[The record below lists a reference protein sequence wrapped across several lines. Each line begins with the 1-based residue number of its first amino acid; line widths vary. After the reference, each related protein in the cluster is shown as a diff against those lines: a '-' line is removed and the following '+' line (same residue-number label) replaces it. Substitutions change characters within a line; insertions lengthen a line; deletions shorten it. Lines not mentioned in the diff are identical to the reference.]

1 VSGLARRLAF
11 ASALA
16 LTLAGCGST
25 TDSLGYNNTG
35 KLLPVTGPTSYPN
48 PFRDLLGE
56 SDSAISS
63 KITNAFNTLFHGA
76 PSYKF
81 YETMADNATLTAA
94 GLPTVTADQAYV
106 LDTLHND
113 IRTEGM
119 GLGMMICVEMNKQYE
134 FDQLWTYAK
143 EVLEIQSG
151 PQAGYFPSFC
161 NGASDT
167 PTPCLD
173 PYGFEQFVTALI
185 FANDRWKSTGT
196 IDYASDALELL
207 HTARHKQE
215 DNGGIVD
222 GVTNTFDTTT
232 SLPFD
237 VPDVTS
243 GDVTRPSLVM
253 PGAYALWAQATGD
266 PAWTTAAASGRAFW
280 QSAANT
286 LTGFMPTRAQ
296 FSGTPVAG
304 WSTFEPEGYRSQI
317 NVAIDQ
323 IWTGGDSWN
332 VSESN
337 QLLSFFTAQGITTY
351 GKIYSLDGTMV
362 LETDHEPSLV
372 VSNGITA
379 VASTNADRSSYVS
392 AVWNLDMPT
401 GSARYYTGILYIV
414 SLLIL
419 SGQYQVY

>member
-1 VSGLARRLAF
+1 MPALARRLAF
-11 ASALA
+11 ASALVLA
-16 LTLAGCGST
+16 GLPLVVAGCGST
-25 TDSLGYNNTG
+25 TDSLGYDNTG
-35 KLLPVTGPTSYPN
+35 NLLPLTGPTSYPN

-63 KITNAFNTLFHGA
+63 KFTNAFNTLFHGA

-81 YETMADNATLTAA
+81 YETMMDMGYAYLT
-94 GLPTVTADQAYV
+94 PDQALV

-143 EVLEIQSG
+143 QVLEIQSG

-161 NGASDT
+161 NGPNDAAA
-167 PTPCLD
+167 PCLD
-173 PYGFEQFVTALI
+173 PYGFQQFVTALI

-196 IDYASDALELL
+196 IDYASDALDLL
-207 HTARHKQE
+207 HTARHKEE

-222 GVTNTFDTTT
+222 GVTNIYDAATT
-232 SLPFD
+232 LPFD
-237 VPDVTS
+237 VPDVS
-243 GDVTRPSLVM
+243 SADVTRPSLVM
-253 PGAYALWAQATGD
+253 PGSYALWAQATGD
-266 PAWTTAAASGRAFW
+266 PYWTTAAASGRAFW

-286 LTGFMPTRAQ
+286 LTGFMPQRSQ
-296 FSGTPVAG
+296 LDGTPLPG
-304 WSTFEPEGYRSQI
+304 WATFEPEGYRSQI

-337 QLLSFFTAQGITTY
+337 QLLSFFTAQGINSY
-351 GKIYSLDGTMV
+351 GRVFSLDGTMV
-362 LETDHEPSLV
+362 LDTNHEPSLV

-392 AVWNLDMPT
+392 AVWNMDLPT
-401 GSARYYTGILYIV
+401 GSARYYTGILYMV

>member
-1 VSGLARRLAF
+1 MPGLARRLAF

-16 LTLAGCGST
+16 PAFAMALTVGGCGST
-25 TDSLGYNNTG
+25 TDSLGYDNPG

-56 SDSAISS
+56 SDSAISG
-63 KITNAFNTLFHGA
+63 KITQGFNTLFHGA

-81 YETMADNATLTAA
+81 YETMMDDASL
-94 GLPTVTADQAYV
+94 TADQAYV
-106 LDTLHND
+106 TDTLHND
-113 IRTEGM
+113 TRTEGM
-119 GLGMMICVEMNKQYE
+119 GLGMMICVEMNKQHE
-134 FDQLWTYAK
+134 FDQLWSYAK
-143 EVLEIQSG
+143 EVLEIKSG

-161 NGASDT
+161 NGANDT

-173 PYGFEQFVTALI
+173 PYGFQQFVTALI
-185 FANDRWKSTGT
+185 FANDRWQSTGT
-196 IDYASDALELL
+196 IDYASDVLELL

-222 GVTNTFDTTT
+222 GVTNLYDAATT
-232 SLPFD
+232 LPFD
-237 VPDVTS
+237 VPDVS
-243 GDVTRPSLVM
+243 SADVTRPSLVM
-253 PGAYALWAQATGD
+253 PGSYGLWTQATGD
-266 PAWTTAAASGRAFW
+266 PYWTASAAAGRAFW

-286 LTGFMPTRAQ
+286 LTGFMPTRATLD
-296 FSGTPVAG
+296 GTPVPG
-304 WSTFEPEGYRSQI
+304 WSTFEPEGYRTQI

-332 VSESN
+332 VAESN
-337 QLLSFFTAQGITTY
+337 QLLAFFSAQGLKTY

-362 LETDHEPSLV
+362 LESDHEPSLV
-372 VSNGITA
+372 VANGITA

-392 AVWNLDMPT
+392 EVWNMEIPT
-401 GSARYYTGILYIV
+401 GTARYYTGILYMV
-414 SLLIL
+414 SLLVL

>member
-1 VSGLARRLAF
+1 MPASARRLAF
-11 ASALA
+11 ALALA
-16 LTLAGCGST
+16 LGLALSACGST

-35 KLLPVTGPTSYPN
+35 TLLPLTGPTSYPN

-56 SDSAISS
+56 SDSAISG

-81 YETMADNATLTAA
+81 YEMMSDDASL
-94 GLPTVTADQAYV
+94 TADQAYV

-143 EVLEIQSG
+143 QVLEIKSG

-161 NGASDT
+161 NGANDT

-185 FANDRWKSTGT
+185 FANDRWQSTGT

-207 HTARHKQE
+207 HTARHKEE
-215 DNGGIVD
+215 DNGGIVG
-222 GVTNTFDTTT
+222 GVTNLFDATTT
-232 SLPFD
+232 LPFD
-237 VPDVTS
+237 VPDVS
-243 GDVTRPSLVM
+243 SADVTRPSLVM
-253 PGAYALWAQATGD
+253 SGSYALWAQATGD
-266 PAWTTAAASGRAFW
+266 PYWTTAATSGRAFW

-286 LTGFMPTRAQ
+286 LTGFMPTRARLD
-296 FSGTPVAG
+296 GTPVAG

-337 QLLSFFTAQGITTY
+337 QLLAFFSAQGISSY
-351 GKIYSLDGTMV
+351 GRIFSLDGTMV
-362 LETDHEPSLV
+362 LDTNHEPSLV

-392 AVWNLDMPT
+392 AVWNMDSPT
-401 GSARYYTGILYIV
+401 GSARYYTGILYMV
-414 SLLIL
+414 SLLVL
-419 SGQYQVY
+419 GGQYQVY